1 MSTDGVAAILAL
13 ASAFCFALAAALQ
26 QKGEFQLAAD
36 GRAVTGLKSLV
47 RLVAVPVWLLGTL
60 VLLVGYGTQAG
71 ALDRGRLVVIQPLLV
86 MTIVFA
92 LPLGRWLTGQH
103 VVRRQVYGAIAVVI
117 GLSLFV
123 MVGDP
128 SDGVDAPSSN
138 WEYVVASI
146 AVSALAAIA
155 VWRGSNANATVKAA
169 AFGIAAGLWFGL
181 SATFTKPTMEQLH
194 VSVSEALS
202 NPEVYGLL
210 GFGLIAF
217 LVQQLSLATGQLAP
231 AMAAVSVGNPV
242 ISVLLGIVMFDERL
256 TRPWWHVIV
265 GALALLF
272 AMYGAVTITMANKER
287 AMPGADGEDG
297 AEVPPLAAAA
307 EAAG

>member
-1 MSTDGVAAILAL
+1 MSSDAVAAILAL

-26 QKGEFQLAAD
+26 QKGEFQLAAE

-47 RLVAVPVWLLGTL
+47 RLVVVPVWLLGTL
-60 VLLVGYGTQAG
+60 VLLLGYATQGG

-128 SDGVDAPSSN
+128 NDGVDTPSSN
-138 WEYVVASI
+138 WEYLAASV
-146 AVSALAAIA
+146 AVSALAAVA
-155 VWRGSNANATVKAA
+155 VWRGSHASPTVKAA

-194 VSVSEALS
+194 VSVSDVLG
-202 NPEVYGLL
+202 NVEVYGLL
-210 GFGLIAF
+210 GFGFLAF

-231 AMAAVSVGNPV
+231 AMAAVSVCNPV
-242 ISVLLGIVMFDERL
+242 ISVLLGVLMFDERL
-256 TRPWWHVIV
+256 TRPWWHVLV
-265 GALALLF
+265 ATLALLF
-272 AMYGAVTITMANKER
+272 AMYGAITITMANRER
-287 AMPGADGEDG
+287 AMPGAE
-297 AEVPPLAAAA
+297 P
-307 EAAG
+307 AG